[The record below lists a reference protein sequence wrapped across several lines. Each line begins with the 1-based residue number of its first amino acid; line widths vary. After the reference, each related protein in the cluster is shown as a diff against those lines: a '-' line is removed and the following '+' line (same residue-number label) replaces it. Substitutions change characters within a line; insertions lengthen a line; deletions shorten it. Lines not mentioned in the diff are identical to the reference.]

1 MVMMM
6 RRPDHLQAI
15 HNRLLD
21 WAQYTITHPNG
32 IGTLGTV
39 VAAYDGMVSSGMPA
53 HSIVP
58 VDLPPARVGQ
68 IDSILSDPDTPK
80 VHVQIIIQKYLENP
94 ELSKLVSRGR
104 LTLALE
110 YMAGCVRHGI

>member
-1 MVMMM
+1 MK
-6 RRPDHLQAI
+6 RPDHLQAI
-15 HNRLLD
+15 HARLLD
-21 WAQYTITHPNG
+21 WAEYTIKHPNG

-58 VDLPPARVGQ
+58 TDLPPAKVGQ
-68 IDSILSDPDTPK
+68 IDSIISDPETPRP
-80 VHVQIIIQKYLENP
+80 HVQIIIQRYLEDP
-94 ELSKLVSRGR
+94 EKSKLVSRGK

-110 YMAGCVRHGI
+110 YFAGCVRNH

>member
-21 WAQYTITHPNG
+21 WAQYTITHPHG
-32 IGTLGTV
+32 IGTLGCV
-39 VAAYDGMVSSGMPA
+39 VAPYDGMVSSGMPA

-58 VDLPPARVGQ
+58 TDLPPAKVGQ
-68 IDSILSDPDTPK
+68 IDSIISDPETPK
-80 VHVQIIIQKYLENP
+80 IHVKVIIDRYLEN
-94 ELSKLVSRGR
+94 EEISKMVSRGK

-110 YMAGCVRHGI
+110 YFAGCVRNH

>member
-58 VDLPPARVGQ
+58 TDLPPARVGQ
-68 IDSILSDPDTPK
+68 IDSIVCDPDTP
-80 VHVQIIIQKYLENP
+80 VIHVQIVIQKYLGPP
-94 ELSKLVSRGR
+94 EVSGRVSRGKV
-104 LTLALE
+104 TSALE
-110 YMAGCVRHGI
+110 YFAGCVRHG

>member
-1 MVMMM
+1 M

-58 VDLPPARVGQ
+58 TDLPPAKVGQ
-68 IDSILSDPDTPK
+68 IDSILHDPETPIN
-80 VHVQIIIQKYLENP
+80 HVCVIKNKYLDPP
-94 ELSKLVSRGR
+94 EVSKMVSRGR

-110 YMAGCVRHGI
+110 YMAGCVKNH